1 MDLSEK
7 NRRVQDSYDHCDKKI
22 TTTTI
27 LLFKRLFKNYL
38 QNTKLNIMIIKKK
51 SKRFTFSAEKQSNSI
66 III

>member
-38 QNTKLNIMIIKKK
+38 QNTKLNLMIIKK
-51 SKRFTFSAEKQSNSI
+51 T
-66 III
+66 